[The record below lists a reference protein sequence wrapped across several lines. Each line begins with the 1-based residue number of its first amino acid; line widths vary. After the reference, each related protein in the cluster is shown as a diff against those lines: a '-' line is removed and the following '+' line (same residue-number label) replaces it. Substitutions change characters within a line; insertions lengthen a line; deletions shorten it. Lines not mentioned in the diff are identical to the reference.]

1 MASDI
6 QTRLKIETSE
16 FDSGIKRSKEQIRNF
31 QKSADDTRGSLAQFG
46 AGLDAIKGSLGKL
59 SGVLGL
65 AGGASAAFMKTIES
79 NQTMGDKYENTV
91 NAMKESVDNFFFS
104 LGTGDWSAF
113 NNGITGAITNAF
125 HLSEALDEL
134 NDKKLSF
141 SYIKSEDMRRINE
154 LREKAYDTDLP
165 AKQRLAYAKELQTY
179 VNDMRVKGT
188 ATYSQQNAYISRFY
202 KNRFGLNIGYND
214 LDKFYKT
221 TNFSGEE
228 TKKAQDA
235 YKKYNQLNKKAAL
248 DLVNLNSASK
258 LNGPA
263 VYSPVSGDNKR
274 LQRFKDQYEL
284 SRKQAEQFKLQNIE
298 LIKQGALAEVN
309 DKTRKK
315 HLELL
320 TEENA
325 EMGSIASYGMMS
337 ERTISRVTKQAN
349 KTTGGGGTKGGKTA
363 EIFAQGSIGAQEKYI
378 QDLKKSFQSATNDGV
393 RQGLYEAIKVAENE
407 LTMMTIRAQDSL
419 IGMTSQFGIIGT
431 SSKKVPVKGGKTFA
445 DAQNET
451 IAPPAIADK
460 QTTKNT
466 DKYVEQLGSI
476 SELMGAISG
485 NVEGGAAQWLKWG
498 ANMSTALSMAI
509 VKTAA
514 LTAVDRQDA
523 TAQVVGAAAAS
534 GKSAASIPVVGW
546 ILAIGAIA
554 SVFAALAS
562 APKFASGGIVGG
574 SSFLGDNIYARVNSG
589 EMVLNAAQQRN
600 IASRLSP
607 SAQNINVTVDG
618 HLRGQD
624 IYYSVQ
630 KVTRDFSR

>member
-16 FDSGIKRSKEQIRNF
+16 FDSGIKRSRDQIRNF
-31 QKSADDTRGSLAQFG
+31 QKSADDTRGSLAHFG
-46 AGLDAIKGSLGKL
+46 SGLDLIKGSLGKL

-65 AGGASAAFMKTIES
+65 AGGASMAFMKTVES

-113 NNGITGAITNAF
+113 NNGILGAISNAF

-134 NDKKLSF
+134 GDKKLA
-141 SYIKSEDMRRINE
+141 YGLIKSEDLAKYAE
-154 LREKAYDTDLP
+154 LRETAYDTEESMSNRLDATKKMRGLVNEIKRTTKETYDLET
-165 AKQRLAYAKELQTY
+165 KTRLQYY
-179 VNDMRVKGT
+179 N
-188 ATYSQQNAYISRFY
+188 
-202 KNRFGLNIGYND
+202 NRFGVKFNYED
-214 LDKFYKT
+214 LHEFSIR
-221 TNFSGEE
+221 TNYSAENTE
-228 TKKAQDA
+228 KANKA
-235 YKKYNQLNKKAAL
+235 YKKSLHLKKEMKNAEKELDYYAAPGNNKTQQEIEAAGKKLKIAEDLYKA
-248 DLVNLNSASK
+248 
-258 LNGPA
+258 
-263 VYSPVSGDNKR
+263 
-274 LQRFKDQYEL
+274 FT
-284 SRKQAEQFKLQNIE
+284 KQNEA
-298 LIKQGALAEVN
+298 LIKQGMLSEVGQKRRESDYAYLHEYFSANEEASHLAE
-309 DKTRKK
+309 KTEKLAGK
-315 HLELL
+315 
-320 TEENA
+320 
-325 EMGSIASYGMMS
+325 IQ
-337 ERTISRVTKQAN
+337 KQAN
-349 KTTGGGGTKGGKTA
+349 KTTGGGGTKSGKTA

-378 QDLKKSFQSATNDGV
+378 QDLKKSFQSATSDGV

-451 IAPPAIADK
+451 IAPLAIADK

-485 NVEGGAAQWLKWG
+485 NVKGGAAQWLKWG

-523 TAQVVGAAAAS
+523 KAQVVGAAAAS